1 MKTLLAAAGLTLLMA
16 SGASAQTQETAV
28 GVTKMSEA
36 SLLVRDMIGA
46 PVYNFRGRPNT
57 EERMPLSGA
66 ERFEK
71 IAHIKDVM
79 INIDGTV
86 EAIVMSVG
94 GFWGLADK
102 EVTAA
107 MDGLSVVTDV
117 RGDRYFVIY
126 TYEETLDD
134 ARRFNKFD
142 IE

>member
-1 MKTLLAAAGLTLLMA
+1 MKTLLTSTALIIGLAGVA
-16 SGASAQTQETAV
+16 FAQSQETEV
-28 GVTKMSEA
+28 GSVKMSEA
-36 SLLVRDMIGA
+36 SLLVRDMIGE

-57 EERMPLSGA
+57 EDRMAMSGL

-79 INIDGTV
+79 INADGTV
-86 EAIVMSVG
+86 EALVLSVG
-94 GFWGLADK
+94 GFWGLADR

-107 MDGLSVVTDV
+107 MEGVSVVTDV
-117 RGDRYFVIY
+117 RGDKYFVIY
-126 TYEETLDD
+126 AYEESLDD

>member
-1 MKTLLAAAGLTLLMA
+1 MKTLLAASALMI
-16 SGASAQTQETAV
+16 SLGGAVAAQSMQTQV
-28 GVTKMSEA
+28 GVVKMSEA
-36 SLLVRDMIGA
+36 SLLVRDMIGE

-57 EERMPLSGA
+57 DTPMALAGA
-66 ERFEK
+66 NRFER
-71 IAHIKDVM
+71 IARIKDVM
-79 INIDGTV
+79 INTDGTV

-94 GFWGLADK
+94 GFWGLADR
-102 EVTAA
+102 EVTAD

-117 RGDRYFVIY
+117 RGDKYFVIY